1 MLAVSSCAIAC
12 APRFVSPS
20 RGGPSWRELRSA
32 HFVLRTDL
40 PEGEA
45 RLRMADLETY
55 RDAML
60 AAWPA
65 RPPSREVAVFAP
77 ATAEEMDEF
86 SNDREQRELGFTY
99 TDWFGASTVVI
110 RGDHP
115 WASEPSL
122 AACLGNQMMD
132 ANLRRAPFWLEVGL
146 AAWLRMIRV
155 DGGRPILGSPD
166 PRYAGDLPK
175 LGPAPPEWVKAW
187 TPRSSNTRLLP
198 HTSWLLVQMLNVTR
212 QDAFRAFLRRLSEGE
227 APSSAWTG
235 SFSGVSDELLDAEL
249 KKQAAAGT
257 VQVESLAR
265 LATGVPAIEARNL
278 TESEIHAYRAEVR
291 AYSPVRFGVA
301 QVTDEG
307 NAAFELDPTNARAIV
322 FASVNAKEHEER
334 ARHATAARPDDW
346 RAQMVLWAARF
357 QLLAGQSPHVAL
369 PLWYLAAYYWLHPVS
384 DSQLDAAAERAAEL
398 APENT
403 TVLGIVAGSRLIRRQ
418 YVGALSAA
426 EAVLR
431 VAPGAVGPLMLYADA
446 LAGTDRCDEAGRA
459 ARLAAARLD
468 EIERPQGPIFY
479 GHVFS
484 TGQADLGDALRER
497 ASRYSARCTPVA
509 R

>member
-1 MLAVSSCAIAC
+1 MA
-12 APRFVSPS
+12 
-20 RGGPSWRELRSA
+20 EL
-32 HFVLRTDL
+32 D
-40 PEGEA
+40 
-45 RLRMADLETY
+45 TY
-55 RDAML
+55 RDAIV

-65 RPPSREVAVFAP
+65 RPPPREVAVFAP
-77 ATAEEMDEF
+77 ATAEEMEEF
-86 SNDREQRELGFTY
+86 TNDREERELGFTY
-99 TDWFGASTVVI
+99 TNWFGESTVVI
-110 RGDHP
+110 GGDHP
-115 WASEPSL
+115 WTREPSL
-122 AACLGNQMMD
+122 AACLGNEMMR
-132 ANLRRAPFWLEVGL
+132 ANLRRAPFWVEVGL

-155 DGGRPILGSPD
+155 DGGRPVLGSPD
-166 PRYAGDLPK
+166 PRYAADLLK
-175 LGPAPPEWVKAW
+175 LGPAPLEWVKAW
-187 TPRSSNTRLLP
+187 TPRSSNSRLLS

-227 APSSAWTG
+227 TPSSAWTA
-235 SFSGVSDELLDAEL
+235 SFPGVSEDLLDAEL

-257 VQVESLAR
+257 VQVERLAR
-265 LATGVPAIEARNL
+265 LATSAPAVEARNL
-278 TESEIHAYRAEVR
+278 AESEIRAYRAEAR

-307 NAAFELDPTNARAIV
+307 NAGFELDPTNARAIV

-334 ARHATAARPDDW
+334 AGHAAAARPNDW

-369 PLWYLAAYYWLHPVS
+369 PLWYLARYYWLHPVS

-398 APENT
+398 APQNV
-403 TVLGIVAGSRLIRRQ
+403 TVLGIVAASRLARRR
-418 YVGALSAA
+418 YAEALSAA

-431 VAPGAVGPLMLYADA
+431 AAPGAVGPLMLYADA
-446 LAGTDRCDEAGRA
+446 LAGIDRCDEAGRA

-484 TGQADLGDALRER
+484 TGQGDLEDALRER
-497 ASRYSARCTPVA
+497 ISRYGARCTPMA